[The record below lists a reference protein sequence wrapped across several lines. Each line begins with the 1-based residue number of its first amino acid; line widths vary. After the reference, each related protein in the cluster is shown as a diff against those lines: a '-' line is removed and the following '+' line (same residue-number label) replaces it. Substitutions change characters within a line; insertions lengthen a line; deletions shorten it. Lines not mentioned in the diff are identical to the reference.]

1 MSVVNLDRGMREGES
16 PSRCSRGISYVKP
29 IGTAKVAVPVRA
41 LAENL
46 CEGGLRRVGKELVGR
61 CRTIKT
67 VPPRSPS
74 TRTRTSGFVTG
85 ARAAAMW

>member
-61 CRTIKT
+61 CPLPDHQDRT
-67 VPPRSPS
+67 PS
-74 TRTRTSGFVTG
+74 FAVNPDKNL
-85 ARAAAMW
+85 